1 MIVSSHPRAS
11 DINPLGG
18 QLVFE
23 ARYSNGS
30 LTLHE
35 LDAWKSARVAQLWLA
50 SLDENAA
57 ELTLGKPSNDVA
69 RKVLELAESFLMQ
82 KEVSRAVTVLRL
94 VADSA
99 LFDGTQE
106 HALAVAALKNLRAE
120 S

>member
-1 MIVSSHPRAS
+1 MIDRSNQHALRV
-11 DINPLGG
+11 NPLEGH
-18 QLVFE
+18 LVFE

-35 LDAWKSARVAQLWLA
+35 LGAGKTARVARRRLA
-50 SLDENAA
+50 SLDEKAA

-69 RKVLELAESFLMQ
+69 RHVLELAETYLMN
-82 KEVSRAVTVLRL
+82 KEVRRAVTVLRL

-106 HALAVAALKNLRAE
+106 HALAVAALKNLRVE
-120 S
+120 T